1 MTVPPPPPAAPPKK
15 RRLAKGCG
23 IFAAAIVGLFVLSA
37 VVAGITSAGK
47 SGTNKHDAKA
57 PASSSPKPSPSERQ
71 APKPSTA
78 PNTRATIVT
87 ALPPAE
93 ARKKAAAIL
102 RANDACYQDEFNHGV
117 PVILNRGN
125 ADSYPA
131 FHSWYEKAATD
142 VKPGMDAFKKGDAYF
157 TADDE
162 PASISDWQGDNGT
175 LSADIA
181 QLASDGLD
189 VGGPDDATARQKVQE
204 DVRKFPHD
212 FQTAEADADKVAAG
226 K

>member
-1 MTVPPPPPAAPPKK
+1 MP
-15 RRLAKGCG
+15 
-23 IFAAAIVGLFVLSA
+23 
-37 VVAGITSAGK
+37 VV
-47 SGTNKHDAKA
+47 
-57 PASSSPKPSPSERQ
+57 
-71 APKPSTA
+71 
-78 PNTRATIVT
+78 
-87 ALPPAE
+87 
-93 ARKKAAAIL
+93 
-102 RANDACYQDEFNHGV
+102 
-117 PVILNRGN
+117 LNRGN

-189 VGGPDDATARQKVQE
+189 VRGPDDATARQKVQE